1 LQKSSK
7 RYTEA
12 ERMKEYLKEK
22 GVEED
27 DILIENKSKDTFWNL
42 TYSKAVID
50 RMEDIEQITVIS
62 SDYHIPR
69 VKYL

>member
-1 LQKSSK
+1 
-7 RYTEA
+7 
-12 ERMKEYLKEK
+12 MKEYLKEK